1 MSCFLNLRCGMD
13 LCGQKNPPLNKQ
25 WSEWGQVS
33 SY

>member
-1 MSCFLNLRCGMD
+1 MD